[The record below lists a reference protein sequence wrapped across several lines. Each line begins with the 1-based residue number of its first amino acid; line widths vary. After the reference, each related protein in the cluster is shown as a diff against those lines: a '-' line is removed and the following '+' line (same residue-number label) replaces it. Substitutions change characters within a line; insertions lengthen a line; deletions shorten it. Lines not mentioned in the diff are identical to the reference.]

1 MINPAVA
8 HRNEVVPA
16 AGVKPNS
23 AVGITGMI
31 ELTDET
37 GVLKR
42 THASPSWEACEWFFE
57 SLFSM
62 SPTITV

>member
-1 MINPAVA
+1 MINPVVA

-16 AGVKPNS
+16 VGVRPNS

-37 GVLKR
+37 GVQSR
-42 THASPSWEACEWFFE
+42 THAHQAGRHASGFLKVSFR
-57 SLFSM
+57 
-62 SPTITV
+62 